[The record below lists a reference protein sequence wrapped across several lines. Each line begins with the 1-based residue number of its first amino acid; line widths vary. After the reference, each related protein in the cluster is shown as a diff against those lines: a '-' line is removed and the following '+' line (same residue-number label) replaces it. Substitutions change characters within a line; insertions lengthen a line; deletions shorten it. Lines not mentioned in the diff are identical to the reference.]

1 MASATISNSGG
12 PGSTIQLAP
21 ETIRVRDAVIARCEN
36 QTLEQM
42 NEFVKS
48 LLANETDELKRL
60 GVLAA
65 RVFILRQRIHSLG
78 AESQIVDAKVLLDG
92 TYASDT
98 PNVAAETPHTEPA
111 QSGWTRLRIV
121 KECEV
126 NDVRF
131 FDGAIVDVRAEDA
144 EALIKSGNAESQWDN
159 KPATSA
165 TDTSQEDQE
174 EKPAK
179 TTLEPMPTVEDPPI
193 TKTLEASATAKVDET
208 DKASEAPELEPSTE
222 PVPTE
227 AAFSA
232 DLNTSFEESST
243 PGLSDEER
251 ADEAMEAIFAA
262 ADKQEAEMAEAA
274 AKAAAEAEA
283 AAKAAAEAE
292 IAARGIIDDT
302 VEPEVGPEAE
312 AEAEEDAAGET
323 APEKATPEKTTE
335 DKEAADGAPA
345 KLDAT
350 EIGVD
355 SSDLQELAAFAGL
368 TGEPAKPKGDG
379 DEEAK

>member
-78 AESQIVDAKVLLDG
+78 TEGQIVDAKDLLDG
-92 TYASDT
+92 TFSSNAVT
-98 PNVAAETPHTEPA
+98 GAAEAPPEAPA
-111 QSGWTRLRIV
+111 QSGWTRLRIL

-131 FDGAIVDVRAEDA
+131 FSGAIVDVRAEDA
-144 EALIKSGNAESQWDN
+144 EALIKSGNAEIQQES
-159 KPATSA
+159 KPDTTAAATKSDDA
-165 TDTSQEDQE
+165 GPPKKVTPEAAPTAED
-174 EKPAK
+174 AA
-179 TTLEPMPTVEDPPI
+179 V
-193 TKTLEASATAKVDET
+193 TKTLEASSTAK
-208 DKASEAPELEPSTE
+208 ASQAEAAPEPAAEPAPKAPPADT
-222 PVPTE
+222 
-227 AAFSA
+227 ALSA
-232 DLNTSFEESST
+232 DLDTPFEDKST

-262 ADKQEAEMAEAA
+262 ADKQEAEIAEAAARAAAEEEAA

-283 AAKAAAEAE
+283 AA
-292 IAARGIIDDT
+292 RGIIDDT
-302 VEPEVGPEAE
+302 VEPETDTAPAASPEATTGE
-312 AEAEEDAAGET
+312 TDAA
-323 APEKATPEKTTE
+323 
-335 DKEAADGAPA
+335 ADDAPA
-345 KLDAT
+345 ELDAT

-355 SSDLQELAAFAGL
+355 SSDLEELAAFAGL
-368 TGEPAKPKGDG
+368 TGEPTTPEGGDG
-379 DEEAK
+379 EAK

>member
-21 ETIRVRDAVIARCEN
+21 ETIRVRDAVIERCEN

-65 RVFILRQRIHSLG
+65 RVFILRQRIHNLG
-78 AESQIVDAKVLLDG
+78 AEGQIVDAKDLLDG
-92 TYASDT
+92 THVSNVATAT
-98 PNVAAETPHTEPA
+98 PNAPRSETM
-111 QSGWTRLRIV
+111 QNGWTRLRIV
-121 KECEV
+121 KECQV

-131 FDGAIVDVRAEDA
+131 FNGAIVDVRAEDA
-144 EALIKSGNAESQWDN
+144 EALIKSGNAEIQNES
-159 KPATSA
+159 KPATPAPA
-165 TDTSQEDQE
+165 TAKEDHSE
-174 EKPAK
+174 TTAK
-179 TTLEPMPTVEDPPI
+179 STPKSVPVAEAEAT
-193 TKTLEASATAKVDET
+193 TKTLEASSTKKTDNTEHKPQTIEPEELAK
-208 DKASEAPELEPSTE
+208 PS
-222 PVPTE
+222 PTG
-227 AAFSA
+227 AALPP
-232 DLNTSFEESST
+232 DLDTPFEDSST
-243 PGLSDEER
+243 SGLSDEER

-274 AKAAAEAEA
+274 AKAAADAEA

-302 VEPEVGPEAE
+302 NEPETETTT
-312 AEAEEDAAGET
+312 DQDTAAET
-323 APEKATPEKTTE
+323 APEKAKEE
-335 DKEAADGAPA
+335 KEATDNKPA
-345 KLDAT
+345 ELDAT

-355 SSDLQELAAFAGL
+355 SSDLEELAAFAGL
-368 TGEPAKPKGDG
+368 TGEPSAPKVGGD
-379 DEEAK
+379 DETK

>member
-48 LLANETDELKRL
+48 LLTNETDELKRL

-78 AESQIVDAKVLLDG
+78 TEGQVVDAKNLLDG
-92 TYASDT
+92 TYVSDVAT
-98 PNVAAETPHTEPA
+98 IAAEASPEAPA
-111 QSGWTRLRIV
+111 QSGWTRLRIL

-131 FDGAIVDVRAEDA
+131 FGGAIVDVRAADA
-144 EALIKSGNAESQWDN
+144 EPLIKSGDAEIQQES

-165 TDTSQEDQE
+165 PATTKSDDAEP
-174 EKPAK
+174 PAK
-179 TTLEPMPTVEDPPI
+179 ASPKAPPAIEDPVP
-193 TKTLEASATAKVDET
+193 TKTLEASSTPKV
-208 DKASEAPELEPSTE
+208 SEAA
-222 PVPTE
+222 
-227 AAFSA
+227 AAFEPAEPTPETAPADAVSSA
-232 DLNTSFEESST
+232 ELDAPFEDKST

-251 ADEAMEAIFAA
+251 ADEAMNAIFAA
-262 ADKQEAEMAEAA
+262 ADKQEVELAEAAARAAAEEEAA

-283 AAKAAAEAE
+283 AA
-292 IAARGIIDDT
+292 RGIIDDT
-302 VEPEVGPEAE
+302 EEPETDATS
-312 AEAEEDAAGET
+312 AAEDAAPT
-323 APEKATPEKTTE
+323 VPP
-335 DKEAADGAPA
+335 EAALPEAAADDAPA
-345 KLDAT
+345 ELDAI

-355 SSDLQELAAFAGL
+355 SSDREELAAFAGL
-368 TGEPAKPKGDG
+368 TGEPTVPGDADDKAK
-379 DEEAK
+379 

>member
-21 ETIRVRDAVIARCEN
+21 ETIRVRDAVITRCEN

-78 AESQIVDAKVLLDG
+78 AEGQIVDAKDLLDG
-92 TYASDT
+92 TFSSDAVT
-98 PNVAAETPHTEPA
+98 GATEAPPEAPA
-111 QSGWTRLRIV
+111 QSGWTRLRIL

-131 FDGAIVDVRAEDA
+131 FSGAIVDVRAEDA
-144 EALIKSGNAESQWDN
+144 EALIKSGNAEIQQESKPDTTAAAT
-159 KPATSA
+159 KSDDAGPPEKATPEAAPAT
-165 TDTSQEDQE
+165 ED
-174 EKPAK
+174 AA
-179 TTLEPMPTVEDPPI
+179 I
-193 TKTLEASATAKVDET
+193 TKTLEASSTAK
-208 DKASEAPELEPSTE
+208 ASQAEAAPEPAAEPATE
-222 PVPTE
+222 TPPTDT
-227 AAFSA
+227 ALSA
-232 DLNTSFEESST
+232 DLDTPFEDKST

-262 ADKQEAEMAEAA
+262 ADKQEAEIAEAAARAAAEEEAA

-283 AAKAAAEAE
+283 AA
-292 IAARGIIDDT
+292 RGIIDDT
-302 VEPEVGPEAE
+302 VEPETNAAPAAEDTAPAASPEA
-312 AEAEEDAAGET
+312 ATGEKN
-323 APEKATPEKTTE
+323 A
-335 DKEAADGAPA
+335 AADDAPA
-345 KLDAT
+345 ELDAT
-350 EIGVD
+350 EFGVD
-355 SSDLQELAAFAGL
+355 SSDLEELAAFAGL
-368 TGEPAKPKGDG
+368 TGEPTAPEGGD
-379 DEEAK
+379 DEAK

>member
-48 LLANETDELKRL
+48 LLTNETDELKRL

-65 RVFILRQRIHSLG
+65 RVFILRQRIHSLDMEG
-78 AESQIVDAKVLLDG
+78 RIVDAKDLLDG
-92 TYASDT
+92 TYVSE
-98 PNVAAETPHTEPA
+98 AATAAPEAPA
-111 QSGWTRLRIV
+111 QSGWTRVRIA

-126 NDVRF
+126 NGVRF

-144 EALIKSGNAESQWDN
+144 EALIKSGNAEIQQQDKSATPA
-159 KPATSA
+159 PATNNK
-165 TDTSQEDQE
+165 EYP
-174 EKPAK
+174 EKTAK
-179 TTLEPMPTVEDPPI
+179 TAQEPKPVVENETF
-193 TKTLEASATAKVDET
+193 TKTLEASSTAKVDET
-208 DKASEAPELEPSTE
+208 EGVTETQEPEQLAKAVSTG
-222 PVPTE
+222 
-227 AAFSA
+227 AAVST
-232 DLNTSFEESST
+232 DLDTPFEDNST

-292 IAARGIIDDT
+292 VAARGIIDDT
-302 VEPEVGPEAE
+302 VEPETTLDTDTQEDMPTEA
-312 AEAEEDAAGET
+312 DPKNST
-323 APEKATPEKTTE
+323 D
-335 DKEAADGAPA
+335 DKEGADDLPA
-345 KLDAT
+345 ELDTT

-355 SSDLQELAAFAGL
+355 SSDLEELAAFAGL
-368 TGEPAKPKGDG
+368 TGEPAAPKGGG
-379 DEEAK
+379 DDEAK

>member
-78 AESQIVDAKVLLDG
+78 TEGQVVDAKNLLDG
-92 TYASDT
+92 TYVSDVAT
-98 PNVAAETPHTEPA
+98 IAAEAPPEAPA
-111 QSGWTRLRIV
+111 QSGWTRLRIL

-131 FDGAIVDVRAEDA
+131 FGGAIVDVRAADA
-144 EALIKSGNAESQWDN
+144 EPLIKSGDAEIQQES

-165 TDTSQEDQE
+165 PATTKSDDAEP
-174 EKPAK
+174 PAK
-179 TTLEPMPTVEDPPI
+179 ASPKAPPAIEDPVP
-193 TKTLEASATAKVDET
+193 TKTLEASSTPKV
-208 DKASEAPELEPSTE
+208 SEAA
-222 PVPTE
+222 
-227 AAFSA
+227 AAFEPAEPTPETAPADAVSSA
-232 DLNTSFEESST
+232 ELDAPFEDKST

-251 ADEAMEAIFAA
+251 ADEAMNAIFAA
-262 ADKQEAEMAEAA
+262 ADKQEVELAEAAARAAAEEEAA

-283 AAKAAAEAE
+283 AA
-292 IAARGIIDDT
+292 RGIIDDT
-302 VEPEVGPEAE
+302 EEPETDATS
-312 AEAEEDAAGET
+312 AAEDAAPT
-323 APEKATPEKTTE
+323 VPP
-335 DKEAADGAPA
+335 EAALPEAAADDAPA
-345 KLDAT
+345 ELDAI

-355 SSDLQELAAFAGL
+355 SSDLEELAAFAGL
-368 TGEPAKPKGDG
+368 TGEPTVPGDADDKAK
-379 DEEAK
+379 